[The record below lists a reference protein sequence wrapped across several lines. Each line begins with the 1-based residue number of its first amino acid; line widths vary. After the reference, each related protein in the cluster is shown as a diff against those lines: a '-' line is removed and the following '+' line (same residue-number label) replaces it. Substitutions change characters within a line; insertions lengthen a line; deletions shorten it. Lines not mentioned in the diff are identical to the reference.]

1 MNDPINVWLTT
12 AAKEREKHGSKT
24 MEYFQALKK
33 NCSEKKRL
41 KLQENIC
48 KGNLLLISMVVKGY
62 MKKHQS
68 IGPER
73 HLELLQEGYFGLRR
87 AVEKYDV
94 TRGYAFST
102 YAVNWIR
109 QSVHRYDKVNQSPI
123 RIPENQLNE
132 VLYQIK
138 HGKCSGSKYASKD
151 KGLTLS
157 AHQALN
163 VISLDV
169 PVKEISG
176 KYDRCEHTLK
186 DIIPNDRTLNQSSG
200 EWYSNFLEAKIEAA
214 NLEEDE
220 AKVVRFFAYK
230 GRKDLTIAIFRKSGE
245 VVAPLRKLESGL
257 GKLRALAEEAA

>member
-1 MNDPINVWLTT
+1 MNDPINIWLST
-12 AAKEREKHGSKT
+12 AAKERERHGSKT
-24 MEYFQALKK
+24 MEYFQAIK
-33 NCSEKKRL
+33 NGCSEKKKL

-62 MKKHQS
+62 MKKHNAITQ
-68 IGPER
+68 ER

-132 VLYQIK
+132 VLYQIR
-138 HGKCSGSKYASKD
+138 HGKASGSKYASKD
-151 KGLTLS
+151 KNLTLS

-186 DIIPNDRTLNQSSG
+186 DILPNDKTLNQSSSD
-200 EWYSNFLEAKIEAA
+200 WYSNLLEAKIEAA
-214 NLEEDE
+214 RLEEDE
-220 AKVVRFFAYK
+220 AKVVRFYAYK
-230 GRKDLTIAIFRKSGE
+230 GRKEMTVAIFRKSGE

-257 GKLRALAEEAA
+257 RKLRALAERAA